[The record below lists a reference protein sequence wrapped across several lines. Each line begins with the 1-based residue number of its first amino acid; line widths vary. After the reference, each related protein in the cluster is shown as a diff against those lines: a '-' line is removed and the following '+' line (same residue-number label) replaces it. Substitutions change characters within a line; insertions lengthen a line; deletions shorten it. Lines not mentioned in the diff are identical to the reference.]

1 MNPQQLEQVLKQLDA
16 KGASKA
22 EIQQVYDAYKA
33 QATPAPSPTGE
44 PVQKPGFVQSTL
56 QSIARP
62 FLSVGASAAAG
73 GELLAAA
80 AGDVIG
86 AQGFSASR
94 RQDVLDIAK
103 GVDTGYLGTARPLGA
118 GKAGPLEAGADIAGQ
133 LLEAGSYFVAPPKGA
148 TSFWGAVKSGV
159 PMAGTFGAGAGL
171 QAAGEGKGAIESTAT
186 GAANAAGV
194 LATFGL
200 MGKAADVFKIWGAKA
215 MQSNL
220 VQAGASRLRDFADH
234 TFEALPE
241 AFKKEFTSLA
251 DFTNVTTRRT
261 VNALRSEFDRNY
273 NTTKDAVI
281 DSLVPEVNNPDLVL
295 GKFQRGLAEEMG
307 NNFRTANTL
316 YDTVKANPT
325 TVERFTVADTA
336 LSKAKVPQLPKTVAD
351 VKAYQEAMGKV
362 SIPFQNFMEKVGGV
376 TQKPRTL
383 GEIMDVWQ
391 ESMGSLTGANNSE
404 RVVIRDFASGLYADA
419 RAVLEKKNPELL
431 DQWDKAYQTW
441 KKATDLYESGP
452 LNNLKSVGDVDT
464 FVDKM
469 LGGEMTRPEHNAF
482 IKSLG
487 DSKAATQDLFI
498 NSVLR
503 KAKDLKPAEG
513 AKLIRTFLD
522 NWEQDFLSPE
532 QAKMLDSFASF
543 MDGNFDEFVLGMRRK
558 MFEGADL
565 TPGQGKA
572 LGTMEQG
579 AKELLPQQTQ
589 LDVMKVVN
597 DGRLDQ
603 IAEKFT
609 KLKNSP
615 DFDKIVSAMTPEEK
629 SLIALSVGKDVYKA
643 ELPVA
648 THLGDGKFKVEEGFA
663 DAILKTADTFKAN
676 KSLEKLL
683 TPEQIAEMDVVTK
696 MAENI
701 KDASY
706 NADGETLANFLRV
719 FASAFYFKRGWL
731 PGALA
736 KVSNI
741 AKSLSDQVEM
751 NRALRDMVEQGLTK
765 KGKIYTIG
773 ELMDLLPNYLAVPA
787 VEAGKNI

>member
-1 MNPQQLEQVLKQLDA
+1 
-16 KGASKA
+16 
-22 EIQQVYDAYKA
+22 
-33 QATPAPSPTGE
+33 
-44 PVQKPGFVQSTL
+44 
-56 QSIARP
+56 
-62 FLSVGASAAAG
+62 
-73 GELLAAA
+73 
-80 AGDVIG
+80 
-86 AQGFSASR
+86 
-94 RQDVLDIAK
+94 
-103 GVDTGYLGTARPLGA
+103 
-118 GKAGPLEAGADIAGQ
+118 
-133 LLEAGSYFVAPPKGA
+133 
-148 TSFWGAVKSGV
+148 
-159 PMAGTFGAGAGL
+159 
-171 QAAGEGKGAIESTAT
+171 
-186 GAANAAGV
+186 
-194 LATFGL
+194 
-200 MGKAADVFKIWGAKA
+200 
-215 MQSNL
+215 
-220 VQAGASRLRDFADH
+220 
-234 TFEALPE
+234 
-241 AFKKEFTSLA
+241 
-251 DFTNVTTRRT
+251 
-261 VNALRSEFDRNY
+261 
-273 NTTKDAVI
+273 
-281 DSLVPEVNNPDLVL
+281 
-295 GKFQRGLAEEMG
+295 
-307 NNFRTANTL
+307 
-316 YDTVKANPT
+316 
-325 TVERFTVADTA
+325 
-336 LSKAKVPQLPKTVAD
+336 
-351 VKAYQEAMGKV
+351 
-362 SIPFQNFMEKVGGV
+362 
-376 TQKPRTL
+376 
-383 GEIMDVWQ
+383 
-391 ESMGSLTGANNSE
+391 
-404 RVVIRDFASGLYADA
+404 
-419 RAVLEKKNPELL
+419 
-431 DQWDKAYQTW
+431 
-441 KKATDLYESGP
+441 
-452 LNNLKSVGDVDT
+452 
-464 FVDKM
+464 
-469 LGGEMTRPEHNAF
+469 
-482 IKSLG
+482 
-487 DSKAATQDLFI
+487 
-498 NSVLR
+498 
-503 KAKDLKPAEG
+503 
-513 AKLIRTFLD
+513 
-522 NWEQDFLSPE
+522 
-532 QAKMLDSFASF
+532 